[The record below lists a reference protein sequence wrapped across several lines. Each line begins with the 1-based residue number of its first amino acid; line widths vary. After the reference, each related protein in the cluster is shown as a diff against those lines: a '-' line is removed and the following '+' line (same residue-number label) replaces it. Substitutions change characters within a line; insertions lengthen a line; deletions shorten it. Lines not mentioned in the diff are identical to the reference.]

1 MIRVVY
7 SVTTFGNN
15 DASVTE
21 IGGRVI
27 CLLLTASRIFTT
39 GTSVEVVLAANV
51 GQRIVCFLEALRI
64 NVLIEAKITVKQ
76 KNKEDYECSSFNK
89 KFKVLKS

>member
-1 MIRVVY
+1 MVVY

-15 DASVTE
+15 GASVTE

-76 KNKEDYECSSFNK
+76 KNKEDYECSLFNK